1 MVLKLSEKV
10 HFFFQFFADLSK
22 KFKPMKEVNEVYYTN
37 MKGLVRHFQKMLL
50 FIMLRRTVLEITEFE
65 VDEFC

>member
-1 MVLKLSEKV
+1 
-10 HFFFQFFADLSK
+10 
-22 KFKPMKEVNEVYYTN
+22 MKEVNEVYYTN

-65 VDEFC
+65 VEEFC